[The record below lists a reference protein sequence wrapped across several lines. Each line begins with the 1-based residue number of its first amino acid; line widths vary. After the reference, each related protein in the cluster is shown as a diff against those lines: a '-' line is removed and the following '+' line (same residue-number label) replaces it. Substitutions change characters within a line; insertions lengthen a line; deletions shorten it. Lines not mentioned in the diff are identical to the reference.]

1 MSSWFCVMMSSC
13 CSPLKTHN
21 VSLFCVYHCHIR
33 NKLCVTCLLF
43 VEAFD
48 VETGPTWTFLH
59 VLQRK
64 KKHQKESSWIHHFC
78 WPTNIFTRPGKNTKN
93 YWKLP
98 FIGWIFPLKMVIFH
112 RYVKLPEGN
121 IKKISSSK
129 VTWSD
134 SKALWIILFLDIWL
148 CHSVSQ
154 KYHGYHDWGVYT
166 IDQPIAA
173 ISRARA
179 VLGVPTKATWLSCC
193 YLTW

>member
-78 WPTNIFTRPGKNTKN
+78 WPTNIFTRPGKHTKN

-112 RYVKLPEGN
+112 SYVKLPEGIQMN
-121 IKKISSSK
+121 QHPRG
-129 VTWSD
+129 
-134 SKALWIILFLDIWL
+134 F
-148 CHSVSQ
+148 
-154 KYHGYHDWGVYT
+154 
-166 IDQPIAA
+166 A
-173 ISRARA
+173 ICD
-179 VLGVPTKATWLSCC
+179 LSCF
-193 YLTW
+193 LKTKHASLQGRN